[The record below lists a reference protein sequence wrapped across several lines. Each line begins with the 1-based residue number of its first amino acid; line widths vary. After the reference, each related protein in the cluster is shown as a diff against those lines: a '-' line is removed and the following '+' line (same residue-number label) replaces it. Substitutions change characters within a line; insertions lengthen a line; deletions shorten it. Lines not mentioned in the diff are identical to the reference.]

1 MGFPAKVKRPLTDEE
16 AAGLAVFWKNY
27 VEYTQEY
34 RKEMML

>member
-16 AAGLAVFWKNY
+16 AAGLEVFWKNY
-27 VEYTQEY
+27 VEYTHEY